1 MPFSLARLLR
11 GPAIRIEINDSPETQ
26 EDLPIP
32 AEWII
37 EGEPRSRVGTL
48 SKSADNFT
56 TTFIWSCTKGRFH
69 WHFEADETVHIM
81 EGEVFV
87 TDDDGTE
94 RRLSPGSVAL
104 FRAGSHS
111 VWHVPEFVKKIAF
124 IYNAPPMPVSLAVR
138 ALRKIHALMAGK
150 DKKQGLAA

>member
-11 GPAIRIEINDSPETQ
+11 GPAIRIEINDCPETR

-32 AEWII
+32 EAWII

-56 TTFIWSCTKGRFH
+56 TTFIWSCTAGKFH

-87 TDDDGTE
+87 TDDDGTQC
-94 RRLSPGSVAL
+94 RLGPGSVAL

-111 VWHVPEFVKKIAF
+111 IWHVPVFVKKIAF
-124 IYNAPPMPVSLAVR
+124 IYNAPPVSVSLVVR
-138 ALRKIHALMAGK
+138 ALRRIHAMMAGGE
-150 DKKQGLAA
+150 KKQGLAA